1 MSTSVSRELVQAFY
15 RVYTVHDAAKVAEF
29 LADDV
34 TWIIS
39 GPIDVL
45 PYCGVRHGKA
55 AVIELVQR
63 DLPALFIPISFEPGA
78 MLIDG
83 ERVATLFRLTA
94 RRRDDGRVISYRL
107 AHFLRFRDGKIIEN
121 VSIIDSFNAVEQVI
135 GHSLDVH
142 EDHAGHHNGAPA
154 EVDDVVAI

>member
-15 RVYTVHDAAKVAEF
+15 RAYTVHDAAKVAGF

-34 TWIIS
+34 MWSVS
-39 GPIDVL
+39 GPVDVL
-45 PYCGVRHGKA
+45 PFCGVRQGKA
-55 AVIELVQR
+55 AVVELVKR
-63 DLPALFIPISFEPGA
+63 DLPALFVPISFEPGA

-83 ERVATLFRLTA
+83 DRVAALFRLTA

-107 AHFLRFRDGKIIEN
+107 AHFLRFRDDKIIEN
-121 VSIIDSFNAVEQVI
+121 VSLIDSFDAVEQVI

-142 EDHAGHHNGAPA
+142 EGHHCHNGVSTVP
-154 EVDDVVAI
+154 DDIVAI

>member
-1 MSTSVSRELVQAFY
+1 MTTSVSRELVETFY
-15 RVYTVHDAAKVAEF
+15 RVYTIHDAAKVADF

-34 TWIIS
+34 TWSIS

-55 AVIELVQR
+55 AVIELIKR
-63 DLPALFIPISFEPGA
+63 DLPALFVPISFEPGA

-83 ERVATLFRLTA
+83 ERVASLFRLTA
-94 RRRDDGRVISYRL
+94 RRRDDVRVISYRL
-107 AHFLRFRDGKIIEN
+107 AHFLHFRDGKIIEN
-121 VSIIDSFNAVEQVI
+121 VSIIDSFDAVEQVI

-142 EDHAGHHNGAPA
+142 EGHNGHNGSPA
-154 EVDDVVAI
+154 ELNDIVAI